1 MLAAACRILR
11 AGIQHH
17 RADVLEGA
25 PAELAGEVTVNP
37 ALIGF
42 VVPTIRILRTG
53 IQHKRTEV
61 IVLEPAMDTVERPI
75 LVALEERVFAAP
87 FGMM

>member
-1 MLAAACRILR
+1 MLPATRWIPR
-11 AGIQHH
+11 TRVHHH
-17 RADVLEGA
+17 RADVPEA
-25 PAELAGEVTVNP
+25 ASAELAGEVTVNP

-42 VVPTIRILRTG
+42 VVPTIRIVRTG

-87 FGMM
+87 VGMM

>member
-1 MLAAACRILR
+1 M
-11 AGIQHH
+11 
-17 RADVLEGA
+17 
-25 PAELAGEVTVNP
+25 
-37 ALIGF
+37 
-42 VVPTIRILRTG
+42 PTIRIVRTG

-87 FGMM
+87 VGMM